1 MCMYVEVRVYI
12 SVYVSRCNNV
22 YVFLCLSMSIY
33 PHVCISISVYIYTVF
48 KVINQR
54 HSCCA
59 QHSYSRVALKVSAVY
74 AVNQLFSSLDDLLL
88 TGCNKGLVRTCFSM
102 ISGAFQSAI

>member
-33 PHVCISISVYIYTVF
+33 PHVCIPISVYIYTVF
-48 KVINQR
+48 KVII
-54 HSCCA
+54 
-59 QHSYSRVALKVSAVY
+59 
-74 AVNQLFSSLDDLLL
+74 
-88 TGCNKGLVRTCFSM
+88 KGTAAARSTVTHV
-102 ISGAFQSAI
+102 